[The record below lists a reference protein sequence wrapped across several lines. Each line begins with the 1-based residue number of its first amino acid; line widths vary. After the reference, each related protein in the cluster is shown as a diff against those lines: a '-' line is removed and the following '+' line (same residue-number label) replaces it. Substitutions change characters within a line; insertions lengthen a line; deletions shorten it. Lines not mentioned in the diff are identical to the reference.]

1 VPRKV
6 RDANLETRTARSR
19 LKAQHK
25 PYFRLIESGLHV
37 AYRKLTSGPGTWGK
51 RQYLGNGE
59 YRLENLRTADGGF
72 VLADDYEDADG
83 ERILSFTQAQRAARG
98 PKRPAA
104 GAYTVADTI
113 TDYLTFLEHD
123 GRSPHSIRDARY
135 RIEAFVLPRLGN
147 VKLPTLTADQLRHW
161 RDEIAKAPARI
172 RTRDGDRQRHRE
184 IAGEDT
190 KRARHATANRTWTVL
205 RAALNHAFHEG
216 KTDSD
221 HAWRR
226 VKPFRNVEAARIR
239 YLSVTESRRLA
250 NAADATFRPLIIAA
264 LQTGA
269 RFSELARLEVADFD
283 LDAGR
288 LRIRQSKSGR
298 SRHIVLS
305 TEGRELFSQWCA
317 GRASGTLIFTRANG
331 QPWQKSMQARP
342 MRAACERAR
351 IKPTISFHILRHT
364 HGSALAMAGVPMAVI
379 AEQLGHAGT
388 RMTERH
394 YSHLSPSYVADRIR
408 KGLPSFGFRTDKRI
422 VPLAAGKPANA

>member
-1 VPRKV
+1 MPRKV
-6 RDANLETRTARSR
+6 RDANLETRTARGR

-25 PYFRLIESGLHV
+25 PYFRLIEPGLHLG
-37 AYRKLTSGPGTWGK
+37 YRKLPSGPGTWLV
-51 RQYLGNGE
+51 RRYVGE
-59 YRLENLRTADGGF
+59 GRYTVENLRTADGTF

-83 ERILSFTQAQRAARG
+83 ERTLSFTQAQRTARG
-98 PKRPAA
+98 PRHPT
-104 GAYTVADTI
+104 GAYTVANAVA
-113 TDYLTFLEHD
+113 DYLQFLESD
-123 GRSPHSIRDARY
+123 GRSAHSIRDARY
-135 RIEAFVLPRLGN
+135 RVEALILPQLGN
-147 VKLPTLTADQLRHW
+147 AKLATLTADQLRRW

-172 RTRDGDRQRHRE
+172 RTRNGEQQKHRKTAGD
-184 IAGEDT
+184 DT

-216 KTDSD
+216 KVESD
-221 HAWRR
+221 IAWRR
-226 VKPFRNVEAARIR
+226 VKPFRNVETARIR

-250 NAADATFRPLIIAA
+250 NAADATFRPLIMAA

-283 LDAGR
+283 AEAGT

-305 TEGRELFSQWCA
+305 AEGRELFVQWCA
-317 GRASGTLIFTRANG
+317 GRASGALIFTRTNG

-351 IKPTISFHILRHT
+351 IKPAISFHILRHT
-364 HGSALAMAGVPMAVI
+364 HGSVLAMAGVPMAVI

-394 YSHLSPSYVADRIR
+394 YSHLSPSYVADAIR
-408 KGLPSFGFRTDKRI
+408 KGLPAFDIKQSKKI
-422 VPLAAGKPANA
+422 IPLR